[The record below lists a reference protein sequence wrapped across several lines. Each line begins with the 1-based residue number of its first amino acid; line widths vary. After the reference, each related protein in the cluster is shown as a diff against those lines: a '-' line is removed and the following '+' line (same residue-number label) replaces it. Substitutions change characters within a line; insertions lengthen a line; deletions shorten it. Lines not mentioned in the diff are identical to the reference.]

1 MDAENGYKCE
11 TLEGAEAAAS
21 RQEETDPVR
30 ENVDGI
36 VPSETAESDS
46 ERVKGSVDAPG
57 EEAIPSGPEDTSGN
71 AVGSTASNQD
81 VTEQPV
87 SHQESVV
94 FDIDVDDVDDGTS
107 RLNLETPEREEDGST
122 RGEEEEEVE
131 QTADS
136 ADQDDDHA
144 SYEEHLRLHQE
155 LCEERDEAIARGA
168 QLQSRL
174 AEHFR
179 RNAPDEGRLERGPLE
194 SEQLEGYES
203 HLHLLSEMR
212 RRLSAASESAQQQQ
226 AEQLR
231 LQCQEKQEKVH
242 PTTGR
247 FGNAKCFTT
256 VLCASILKTALC
268 DVTRA
273 RYLTQVSG
281 NTPSLPSE
289 APFWDRPHPP
299 LPNVRSIGFSR
310 KLKPGVLTEGFEHR
324 AKYGGDLFI
333 Y

>member
-1 MDAENGYKCE
+1 MDAENGDKCE

-21 RQEETDPVR
+21 RQQETDPVS

-57 EEAIPSGPEDTSGN
+57 EEAITSGPEDTSGN
-71 AVGSTASNQD
+71 AVGSTASNKD

-94 FDIDVDDVDDGTS
+94 FDIDVDDHDDGTS

-136 ADQDDDHA
+136 ADQGGHA

-155 LCEERDEAIARGA
+155 LCEERDEAIAHGA

-212 RRLSAASESAQQQQ
+212 RRLGATSESAQQQ

-242 PTTGR
+242 HTTGCFR
-247 FGNAKCFTT
+247 NAKCFTT

-273 RYLTQVSG
+273 RYHTQVSG

-289 APFWDRPHPP
+289 APFWDRL
-299 LPNVRSIGFSR
+299 LPFQ
-310 KLKPGVLTEGFEHR
+310 T
-324 AKYGGDLFI
+324 
-333 Y
+333 

>member
-1 MDAENGYKCE
+1 MDAENGDKCE

-46 ERVKGSVDAPG
+46 ERAKDSVDAPG

-71 AVGSTASNQD
+71 AVGSAASNQD

-94 FDIDVDDVDDGTS
+94 FDIDVDDLDDGTS

-136 ADQDDDHA
+136 ADRDDHA

-155 LCEERDEAIARGA
+155 LCEERDEAIAHGA
-168 QLQSRL
+168 RLQSRL

-179 RNAPDEGRLERGPLE
+179 RNAPDEGRLERGPLD

-247 FGNAKCFTT
+247 FGNAKCFAS

-273 RYLTQVSG
+273 RYLTQG
-281 NTPSLPSE
+281 
-289 APFWDRPHPP
+289 
-299 LPNVRSIGFSR
+299 
-310 KLKPGVLTEGFEHR
+310 
-324 AKYGGDLFI
+324 
-333 Y
+333 